1 MAMADSNK
9 KDKSGSPEAQKKAKI
24 GALKAKLN
32 ERQSRQIMLD
42 KTGRT
47 DPKTKSR
54 MTTIAAQIG
63 RTRAAVDKLK
73 EEPFKASRPE
83 TKDTPT
89 NETRSGGRTYG
100 EYQKDKANS
109 EAQDTVRRVKG
120 EKREY
125 DVDMAARKERRK
137 EMMKGAS
144 GLRRGST
151 LRDQGLSDNKPSS
164 SVASKQENYYKNKK

>member
-1 MAMADSNK
+1 
-9 KDKSGSPEAQKKAKI
+9 
-24 GALKAKLN
+24 
-32 ERQSRQIMLD
+32 
-42 KTGRT
+42 
-47 DPKTKSR
+47 

-83 TKDTPT
+83 VKDTPT
-89 NETRSGGRTYG
+89 NETRSGGRTYSQ
-100 EYQKDKANS
+100 YQKDKANS
-109 EAQDTVRRVKG
+109 VAQDTERRVKG

>member
-9 KDKSGSPEAQKKAKI
+9 KDKSGSPDAQKKAKI
-24 GALKAKLN
+24 GALKSKLQ

-47 DPKTKSR
+47 DPKTKAR

-89 NETRSGGRTYG
+89 RETRSGNRTYS

-137 EMMKGAS
+137 QMMKGAS
-144 GLRRGST
+144 GLRRTST